1 MDDLCNIDD
10 IYEVG
15 AYAESING
23 VKSGFQIWQAA
34 SRSLETFASQME
46 SNTVSIP
53 TIAAI
58 VLALA
63 HSMESRKRPLLD
75 AEDSIVTKK
84 RVLTGANGSPQVNGS
99 SENDDNEDFREKL
112 EVDFFTSYCLTM
124 RQLTFT

>member
-1 MDDLCNIDD
+1 MDLVKDDPCNIDD
-10 IYEVG
+10 IYEVEV
-15 AYAESING
+15 YTPSIYDVEVWIPNL
-23 VKSGFQIWQAA
+23 A
-34 SRSLETFASQME
+34 SRQPEFGNICMVATK

-63 HSMESRKRPLLD
+63 RSMESRKRPLLD

-112 EVDFFTSYCLTM
+112 EVTSSLHIV
-124 RQLTFT
+124 